1 MSAAARP
8 AGGSAPPA
16 APDRVSGPAPTS
28 PPAHPSSSPGAHPSI
43 VAEVTG
49 EITPGS
55 PPVWQ
60 PGSYAEWEARA
71 RLTTSLAVWEAQATD
86 ERKMRRL
93 FAAWIFVLITIQ
105 IVAGI
110 AIVVANGLGRLRV
123 DVEIAK
129 LLIPSVVA
137 EVLGLG
143 YLVTKY
149 LFSLPVRHSLD
160 ALAHGTP
167 PQGGAGGVAPPVPPA
182 P

>member
-1 MSAAARP
+1 MSDGARS
-8 AGGSAPPA
+8 AGGSEPPAGPERSGSVPA
-16 APDRVSGPAPTS
+16 APTS
-28 PPAHPSSSPGAHPSI
+28 RPSI

-55 PPVWQ
+55 APVWQ
-60 PGSYAEWEARA
+60 PGSYAEWESRA
-71 RLTTSLAVWEAQATD
+71 RLTTSLAVWEAAATD
-86 ERKMRRL
+86 ERKMRRT
-93 FAAWIFVLITIQ
+93 FAAWIFTLITAQ

-110 AIVVANGLGRLRV
+110 GIVVANGLGRLHV

-160 ALAHGTP
+160 VLAHG
-167 PQGGAGGVAPPVPPA
+167 GAPHGAPPGTAPRGPTGAPAAPPT

>member
-1 MSAAARP
+1 MSDAARP
-8 AGGSAPPA
+8 AGGPDPPADPGRVPEPAGSAPAPPA
-16 APDRVSGPAPTS
+16 AR
-28 PPAHPSSSPGAHPSI
+28 PSSRPSI

-55 PPVWQ
+55 APVWQ

-86 ERKMRRL
+86 ERKLRRT
-93 FAAWIFVLITIQ
+93 FAAWIFILITVQ

-110 AIVVANGLGRLRV
+110 GIVVANGLGRLHV

-160 ALAHGTP
+160 ALAHGAAP
-167 PQGGAGGVAPPVPPA
+167 NGGATGAAPPTA